1 MKDSTLFVSQDFFA
15 ERRVNDFHF
24 LERSSQRSY
33 AGGTMSLWFFS
44 EEEKML
50 AESVKAFAQAEL
62 LPKIEHLDEIE
73 GFNTEAFRKIGDLG
87 LLGITVAEE
96 DGGAGMGAVAATIA
110 MEEMAAV
117 DASTTLSYLAH
128 TILCVN
134 QIGRNGSKEQKQK
147 YLPKLISGEQIGGMG
162 MSEPGSGSDALGML
176 SRAVKQA
183 DGSYVL
189 NGSKTWITNGPNGDI
204 FYCYARTGATKKDVS
219 TFIIEKDMPGFSTGK
234 KFKKMGMRASP
245 TGELWF
251 SDVRIPA
258 ENRVG
263 EEGGSV
269 KAMMRNLDIER
280 ITIAGISLGIARN
293 CIEVATQYS
302 KERKQ
307 FDLPIGAFQQI
318 QERLS
323 EAAAW
328 YEACRALTYQ
338 AAKTWDLGLM
348 QGKEASMMAAK
359 AKLQAAQMATQVGLD
374 AIQILGGYG
383 YTREFPVE
391 RQMRDAKLIEIGA
404 GTNEILRL
412 IIARQMLGIE
422 VADALTR

>member
-1 MKDSTLFVSQDFFA
+1 
-15 ERRVNDFHF
+15 
-24 LERSSQRSY
+24 
-33 AGGTMSLWFFS
+33 MSIWYFS

-50 AESVKAFAQAEL
+50 AESVKAFAVSEL
-62 LPKIEHLDEIE
+62 APKIEHLDEIE
-73 GFNTEAFRKIGDLG
+73 SFNDPAFRKLGEMG

-128 TILCVN
+128 SILCVN
-134 QIGRNGSKEQKQK
+134 QIGRNATKSQKQK
-147 YLPKLISGEQIGGMG
+147 YLPKLISGEHIGGMG
-162 MSEPGSGSDALGML
+162 MSEPGAGSDALGML
-176 SRAVKQA
+176 TRAEKQA
-183 DGSYVL
+183 DGHYKI
-189 NGSKTWITNGPNGDI
+189 NGSKTWITNGPNGDL
-204 FYCYARTGATKKDVS
+204 FYVYAKTGPTKKDVS

-251 SDVRIPA
+251 TDVMVTDDH
-258 ENRVG
+258 RVG
-263 EEGGSV
+263 EPHGSV
-269 KAMMRNLDIER
+269 KSMMRNLDIER
-280 ITIAGISLGIARN
+280 ITISGISLGIARN

-307 FDLPIGAFQQI
+307 FNRPIGAFQQI
-318 QERLS
+318 QERLA
-323 EAAAW
+323 EATAW

-348 QGKEASMMAAK
+348 TGKEASMMAAK
-359 AKLQAAQMATQVGLD
+359 AKLQSAQMATQVALD

-404 GTNEILRL
+404 GTSEILRV
-412 IIARQMLGIE
+412 IIARQMLGAD
-422 VADALTR
+422 VADHLTNS

>member
-1 MKDSTLFVSQDFFA
+1 
-15 ERRVNDFHF
+15 
-24 LERSSQRSY
+24 
-33 AGGTMSLWFFS
+33 MSLWYLS
-44 EEEKML
+44 NEEKLL
-50 AESVKAFAQAEL
+50 AEAVRAFAKDEL

-73 GFNTEAFRKIGDLG
+73 GFNLEGFKKLGEMG
-87 LLGITVAEE
+87 LLGITVPED
-96 DGGAGMGAVAATIA
+96 DGGAGMGAVAATLV

-128 TILCVN
+128 AILCVN
-134 QIGRNGSKEQKQK
+134 QIGSNASKEQKQK
-147 YLPKLISGEQIGGMG
+147 FLPKLISGEHIGGMG

-176 SRAVKQA
+176 SKADRQA

-189 NGSKTWITNGPNGDI
+189 NGSKSWITNGPNGDV
-204 FYCYARTGATKKDVS
+204 FYCYAKTGPGKKDVS
-219 TFIIEKDMPGFSTGK
+219 TFMVEKGMAGFTTGK

-251 SDVRIPA
+251 SDVKIPEMNRIGP
-258 ENRVG
+258 
-263 EEGGSV
+263 EGSSV
-269 KAMMRNLDIER
+269 KSMMRNLDIER

-293 CIEVATQYS
+293 CIEVATQYAR
-302 KERKQ
+302 ERKQ
-307 FDLPIGAFQQI
+307 FNTHIGAFQQV
-318 QERLS
+318 QERLT
-323 EAAAW
+323 EASAW

-338 AAKTWDLGLM
+338 AAKTWDMGLM
-348 QGKEASMMAAK
+348 TGKDASMMAAK

-404 GTNEILRL
+404 GTNEILRV
-412 IIARQMLGIE
+412 IIARQMLGE
-422 VADALTR
+422 VADELQRG

>member
-1 MKDSTLFVSQDFFA
+1 
-15 ERRVNDFHF
+15 
-24 LERSSQRSY
+24 
-33 AGGTMSLWFFS
+33 MSLQNPLWFFT

-50 AESVKAFAQAEL
+50 AESVQAFSKEQLA
-62 LPKIEHLDEIE
+62 PKIEHLDEIE
-73 GFNTEAFRKIGDLG
+73 SFNDAAFRKLGDLG
-87 LLGITVAEE
+87 ILGITVAEE

-110 MEEMAAV
+110 MEEMAAI

-128 TILCVN
+128 SILCVN
-134 QIGRNGSKEQKQK
+134 QIGTNGSKEQKQK
-147 YLPKLISGEQIGGMG
+147 YLPKLISGEHIGGMG

-176 SRAVKQA
+176 TRAEKQA
-183 DGSYVL
+183 DGTYNV

-204 FYCYARTGATKKDVS
+204 FYCYAKTGPSKKDVS
-219 TFIIEKDMPGFSTGK
+219 TFIFEKGMPGFTTGK

-251 SDVRIPA
+251 SDVKVNEA
-258 ENRVG
+258 HRVG
-263 EEGGSV
+263 AEGSSV
-269 KAMMRNLDIER
+269 KSMMRNLDIER

-307 FDLPIGAFQQI
+307 FGKHIGAFQQI
-318 QERLS
+318 QERLT

-328 YEACRALTYQ
+328 YEACRAITYQ
-338 AAKTWDLGLM
+338 AAKTWDMGLM
-348 QGKEASMMAAK
+348 TGKEASMMAAK

-404 GTNEILRL
+404 GTNEVLRL
-412 IIARQMLGIE
+412 VIARQMLGEI
-422 VADALTR
+422 ADELK